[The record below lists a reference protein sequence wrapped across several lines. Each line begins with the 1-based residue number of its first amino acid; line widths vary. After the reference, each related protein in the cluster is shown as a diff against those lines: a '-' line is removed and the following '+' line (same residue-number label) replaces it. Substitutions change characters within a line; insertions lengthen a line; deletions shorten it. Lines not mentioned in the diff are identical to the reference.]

1 MTDPQQALN
10 EQFCLAR
17 TYAIADS
24 EKLIG
29 KVTGFTPT
37 QVADQC
43 EGFGPAMK
51 EHVAALS
58 LKSMN
63 EVKADV
69 SNFILTTGMSPAQL
83 KGTARSCLGVGYRTD
98 DMDVALGSAL
108 LLHAMGQGVYGELMG
123 HHLAQGFG
131 TAQRT
136 DMARVW
142 YEDSLRAVDS
152 GAEAVF
158 APGQPERTELLR
170 KASLSL
176 GTNSSSSAAPETIQP
191 VSAIPTFSVND

>member
-1 MTDPQQALN
+1 MN
-10 EQFCLAR
+10 
-17 TYAIADS
+17 
-24 EKLIG
+24 
-29 KVTGFTPT
+29 
-37 QVADQC
+37 
-43 EGFGPAMK
+43 

-83 KGTARSCLGVGYRTD
+83 KGTERICLGVGYRTD

-123 HHLAQGFG
+123 HQLAQGFG

-136 DMARVW
+136 EMARGW
-142 YEDSLRAVDS
+142 YEDSLRAGDS
-152 GAEAVF
+152 GAEAGAAERL
-158 APGQPERTELLR
+158 APAARARAAQARAAREGAEQAGAAQEGAEQDGAERVRAERARGPLAER
-170 KASLSL
+170 CH
-176 GTNSSSSAAPETIQP
+176 APDADEG
-191 VSAIPTFSVND
+191 DR